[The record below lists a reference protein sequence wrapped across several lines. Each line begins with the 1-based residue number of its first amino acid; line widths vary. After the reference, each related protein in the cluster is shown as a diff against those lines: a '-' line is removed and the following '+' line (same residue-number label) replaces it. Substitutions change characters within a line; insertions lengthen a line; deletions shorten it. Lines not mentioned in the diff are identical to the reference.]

1 MPGARELII
10 IFILLAIFSI
20 TGLAIFKT
28 IKSKLPDIQKVFL
41 VISFIFLNVLAAVP
55 FIIFHDYILSREK
68 GQAKTNNST
77 FKNGYPGSPG

>member
-1 MPGARELII
+1 MTGARELII

-68 GQAKTNNST
+68 RAS
-77 FKNGYPGSPG
+77 

>member
-1 MPGARELII
+1 MTGTRELII
-10 IFILLAIFSI
+10 IFLLSAILAI

-55 FIIFHDYILSREK
+55 FIIFHDYILSKEK
-68 GQAKTNNST
+68 RAN
-77 FKNGYPGSPG
+77 